1 MKERMVGI
9 SIGRGE
15 RGKSFKAQRC
25 VKGFDFILL
34 EIGNLWKVFNQGETG
49 SDFHFKFWFEREKRD
64 KGRRSSPLTMP
75 NGMRAFMVE
84 QKGIIQDL

>member
-15 RGKSFKAQRC
+15 RGKTFKAQRC
-25 VKGFDFILL
+25 VKGSDFILL

-49 SDFHFKFWFEREKRD
+49 SDFHFKFWFEREKETGED
-64 KGRRSSPLTMP
+64 E
-75 NGMRAFMVE
+75 VVH
-84 QKGIIQDL
+84 